1 MDQEWDLSIQV
12 TERYA
17 LGPLGEITSVKP
29 CKHVTRSQKDVIPR
43 ERERVLVGNEIELG
57 IVIPT
62 IGSRTSDVPRDKG
75 NGIQR

>member
-29 CKHVTRSQKDVIPR
+29 CKHVTRSQRMSFHRNEK
-43 ERERVLVGNEIELG
+43 RVLVRNEIELG

-62 IGSRTSDVPRDKG
+62 IGSRTSKVSRDKG
-75 NGIQR
+75 NGM